1 MNTYQPEKHCSD
13 GGFRLIGLPLLFGS
27 LFVAAAGLGW
37 LASFIG
43 QWFYL
48 IFLFP
53 FGIAVSLVIVGAK
66 IGQWTHLRN
75 GVIAGVAGTFA
86 GVVSI
91 TSMHYFDS
99 VRFFDNPD
107 VKQVFA
113 ALPPEMRPDTF
124 PQYMDMMAT
133 QGVSIG
139 RGGGGLNLGYVGSWI
154 YWGVEM
160 LLVTGMTFFALI
172 GGAQEP
178 YCSSCERWK
187 VYRLLGTLQEKRGG
201 LAKECV
207 EGGDL
212 PGLLNFVPASADGDL
227 WLSVAEC
234 PVGGASCPLTV
245 KLESVTVNAKK
256 EVEKKELLEMTYPG
270 EAIADLEALFV
281 PVVEVVEPAK
291 PTKKPIDDY

>member
-1 MNTYQPEKHCSD
+1 MNTYQPEKHRSD
-13 GGFRLIGLPLLFGS
+13 GGFRLAGLPLLFGT

-53 FGIAVSLVIVGAK
+53 LVIAVSLVIVGAK

-75 GVIAGVAGTFA
+75 GFIAGIAGLFA

-99 VRFFDNPD
+99 VRYFDTPE
-107 VKQVFA
+107 VKQKFA
-113 ALPPEMRPDTF
+113 ALPPETRPSTF
-124 PQYMDMMAT
+124 PRYMDLMAI
-133 QGVSIG
+133 QGVGIG
-139 RGGGGLNLGYVGSWI
+139 KDGLNLGYFGSWI

-160 LLVTGMTFFALI
+160 LLVAGFTFYALI
-172 GGAQEP
+172 GGTQEP

-187 VYRLLGTLQEKRGG
+187 VYRELGTLRQKGDR
-201 LAKECV
+201 AKECL
-207 EGGDL
+207 ESGDL
-212 PGLLNFVPASADGDL
+212 PGLLKLEPSPTGGDL
-227 WLSVAEC
+227 VLSVGEC
-234 PVGGASCPLTV
+234 PVGGGDCPITV
-245 KLESVTVNAKK
+245 KLESVTINAKK

-291 PTKKPIDDY
+291 PTKKAIDDY